1 MVLERVSISEL
12 LEKDNLKVVRSML
25 SQLNPEDNE
34 IILITNDENDAFSKI
49 VVKMN
54 SNVNMYA
61 VLDFNILN
69 KYSDEYLWFYVV
81 VTDNFENFNYDN
93 KGDNKEVLRSKH
105 VRFNGTMQDLM
116 DKLQCEVDS
125 VYKEFL
131 D

>member
-1 MVLERVSISEL
+1 
-12 LEKDNLKVVRSML
+12 
-25 SQLNPEDNE
+25 
-34 IILITNDENDAFSKI
+34 
-49 VVKMN
+49 MN
-54 SNVNMYA
+54 STVNMYA

-93 KGDNKEVLRSKH
+93 KEDNKEVLRSKH